1 MIYLLEKPKYSK
13 DEQIKSLELFI
24 KLNEKKSTITEEL
37 FKKSAQPEYLYW
49 DKIKY
54 KKPLPDGISNS
65 EIFWSL
71 IKTLRRVQSCETV
84 IRNENNIFFRLTKLP
99 DVEKFF
105 HDVDF
110 GTGGNLPLS
119 NKDIDG
125 NLKNQFISRGVME
138 EAIASSQLEGA
149 HTTRK
154 AAKQFLREGKKPK
167 NESEQMILN
176 NYKTMLA
183 IESNYKDKKLNGEML
198 FELHEMLT
206 KKTIPENKIGR
217 FRKSDDNIV
226 VASEQGVI
234 YHQPPDE
241 KFVEKEINRL
251 FDFANDEMEQP
262 SFIHPIIKAILLHFW
277 IGYLHPFVDG
287 NGRIARALFYW
298 YLLKKR
304 YWGFSYLPISTVIK
318 KSPAQYGMSFV
329 YSEQDDLDL
338 TYFVDYNIQ
347 KIKLAMSEFD
357 KYVKNKEL
365 ESRSINKEVKS
376 KYFLN
381 ERQIRLLQY
390 YYQNKDERTSLKLH
404 MNINQI
410 SKMTAIKDLKILES
424 LRFIMREKIGRTVH
438 YYVTDKINELFR

>member
-1 MIYLLEKPKYSK
+1 MIYSLEKPKYSK

-24 KLNEKKSTITEEL
+24 KLNEQKSAIIEEL
-37 FKKSAQPEYLYW
+37 FKKTAQPEYLYW

-54 KKPLPDGISNS
+54 KKPLPNGISNS
-65 EIFWSL
+65 ENFWFL
-71 IKTLRRVQSCETV
+71 IKILRKVQSCETV

-99 DVEKFF
+99 GVEKFF

-110 GTGGNLPLS
+110 GTGGNLLLS

-125 NLKNQFISRGVME
+125 NLKNQFISRGIME

-154 AAKQFLREGKKPK
+154 AAKQFLRERKKPK

-183 IESNYKDKKLNGEML
+183 IENNYKNKQLDKEML

-206 KKTIPENKIGR
+206 EKTIPENKIGR
-217 FRKSDDNIV
+217 FRKNDDNIV
-226 VASEQGVI
+226 VANEQGVI

-251 FDFANDEMEQP
+251 FDFANDEMEES
-262 SFIHPIIKAILLHFW
+262 SFIHPIIKAVLLHFW

-298 YLLKKR
+298 YLLKKG

-347 KIKLAMSEFD
+347 KIKLAMSEFE
-357 KYVKNKEL
+357 KYVKNKEF

-376 KYFLN
+376 KYCLN

-424 LRFIMREKIGRTVH
+424 LGFIRREKIGRTVH

>member
-1 MIYLLEKPKYSK
+1 MLFEIEKPDLSKIDKIKTIDKYNKNIDSILEFNKKIYLS
-13 DEQIKSLELFI
+13 
-24 KLNEKKSTITEEL
+24 
-37 FKKSAQPEYLYW
+37 EYLYW
-49 DKIKY
+49 DKFKY
-54 KKPLPDGISNS
+54 KTLPLNFSAEEMWFLLKLFRKMQSEKTVIKNGNEKYFTLS
-65 EIFWSL
+65 EIFGLNKLLHEMDLNMGGSL
-71 IKTLRRVQSCETV
+71 FLK
-84 IRNENNIFFRLTKLP
+84 NENI
-99 DVEKFF
+99 
-105 HDVDF
+105 
-110 GTGGNLPLS
+110 
-119 NKDIDG
+119 KDID
-125 NLKNQFISRGVME
+125 KQKMISRGVME

-183 IESNYKDKKLNGEML
+183 IESIYKDKKLNREML

-241 KFVEKEINRL
+241 NFVEKEINRL
-251 FDFANDEMEQP
+251 FDFANDEMKEP

-298 YLLKKR
+298 YLLKKG
-304 YWGFSYLPISTVIK
+304 YWGFSYLQISTVIK

-338 TYFVDYNIQ
+338 TYFVDYNIE
-347 KIKLAMSEFD
+347 KIKMAMHEFD
-357 KYVKNKEL
+357 EYLKNITKENKKMNKMAH
-365 ESRSINKEVKS
+365 IN
-376 KYFLN
+376 YNLN
-381 ERQIRLLQY
+381 ERQIQLLRY
-390 YYQNKDERTSLKLH
+390 LYGDTDNSTSLKAH
-404 MNINQI
+404 MNIYKVSN
-410 SKMTAIKDLKILES
+410 KTAVTDLKKLV
-424 LRFIMREKIGRTVH
+424 RFGFCFEKKQGRTVH
-438 YYVTDKINELFR
+438 YYATDKINELFR